1 MHLTKLN
8 RAARQLD
15 VEGVE
20 VNFRLDQVFQR
31 PPQNELDELFNSP
44 IRDHVEGSSRYTV
57 EFYLAL
63 GFKLDIV
70 GGQVKNPCSACPDV
84 GLKLRAL

>member
-20 VNFRLDQVFQR
+20 VNLRLDQVFQR
-31 PPQNELDELFNSP
+31 PPQNELDELLNSP
-44 IRDHVEGSSRYTV
+44 IRDHVEGSSRYSV
-57 EFYLAL
+57 NFCLAL

-70 GGQVKNPCSACPDV
+70 GGKSRIPVLLVQT
-84 GLKLRAL
+84 